1 MGTKAILIVDDE
13 ESVLSTLKNILKKLG
28 GDYEVFT
35 ALNGYSALEQLKQH
49 KFDLVVTD
57 YKMEGMDGLG
67 LIREIRSL
75 QPEVQTI
82 LMTAFG
88 NEAIEAE
95 AHRLQVC
102 GYLQKPFKIEYFRQV
117 VIDAMKHTGIGSSG
131 SLSLFDE
138 NYMRIGQLLS
148 RLQADVGARYVLLVN
163 AEGRCIVRVG
173 KPDEVILEGIVPLLS
188 ASITGLIEAGRVAGR
203 EEDTVNLAYQ
213 ESEKGYL
220 YVANIG
226 PQLLLIIA
234 VDRNPYN
241 CRIGSVWY
249 LTRETINALVQIMDR
264 MKHSN
269 PLKTIGG
276 HLDQAVENELE
287 KLFCGEDQ
295 AKTSGRSVLSG
306 GQRGKGTE
314 S

>member
-13 ESVLSTLKNILKKLG
+13 ESILSTLKNSLKKLG

-35 ALNGYSALEQLKQH
+35 ALSGYSALEQLKQR
-49 KFDLVVTD
+49 KFDLIVTD
-57 YKMEGMDGLG
+57 YRMDGMDGLE
-67 LIREIRSL
+67 LIKEVRALR
-75 QPEVQTI
+75 PEAQTI

-88 NEAIEAE
+88 NETIEAE
-95 AHRLQVC
+95 AHRLQVY
-102 GYLQKPFKIEYFRQV
+102 GYLQKPFKIDYFRQV
-117 VIDAMKHTGIGSSG
+117 VINAMKHTGISG
-131 SLSLFDE
+131 LGNLSLFDE
-138 NYMRIGQLLS
+138 NYMKIGQLLS

-163 AEGRCIVRVG
+163 AEGHCIVRVG
-173 KPDEVILEGIVPLLS
+173 NPDDAILEGIVPLLS
-188 ASITGLIEAGRVAGR
+188 ASIAGLIEAGRVAGG

-226 PQLLLIIA
+226 PQLLLIMA
-234 VDRNPYN
+234 VNRNPYN

-249 LTRETINALVQIMDR
+249 LARETINALVQTMDR

-269 PLKTIGG
+269 PLKTTGG
-276 HLDQAVENELE
+276 RLDQAVENELE

-295 AKTSGRSVLSG
+295 TKPSGQSSLSGR
-306 GQRGKGTE
+306 QRGKGTE
-314 S
+314 L